1 MFATA
6 VRPIA
11 QTEFALDS
19 SGFIATGRCG
29 TRGPRAAGV
38 VFAWHNYTSG
48 EMAAAANRLEADGHV
63 SPDIKRWRSS

>member
-6 VRPIA
+6 VRLTTR
-11 QTEFALDS
+11 TEFAPDS
-19 SGFIATGRCG
+19 SGFIVTGRCG
-29 TRGPRAAGV
+29 TTVPRAIGV
-38 VFAWHNYTSG
+38 VFAWHNHTSG